1 MADAY
6 NPQIIFWICAPLAAS
21 IMIPTGLGYL
31 ADERVPEGK
40 EGIDWALINQ
50 YPKIVAFC
58 LIMAACAIGNAV
70 IDILFFD
77 EHMWQVFAQLETLN
91 PQP

>member
-1 MADAY
+1 
-6 NPQIIFWICAPLAAS
+6 
-21 IMIPTGLGYL
+21 MIPTGLGYL

-40 EGIDWALINQ
+40 EGIDWALIHQ

-70 IDILFFD
+70 IDIVFFE
-77 EHMWQVFAQLETLN
+77 EHMWQVLAQLEALN
-91 PQP
+91 PKSYP